1 MSNIEGGCLCGK
13 IRYKSNADP
22 LLTVLCNCTNCQKL
36 CGTFS
41 LNMAL
46 PRGSMDVQGDMSCYL
61 DTGDSG
67 KEIKRFFC
75 GTCGAAI
82 VNEPE
87 SLPDLSILKA
97 GTLDD
102 TSWLN
107 PTMQIYCDS
116 AQDWL
121 KLANELESKPKAM

>member
-1 MSNIEGGCLCGK
+1 MRQIEGGCLCGN
-13 IRYKSNADP
+13 IRYSCAADP
-22 LLTVLCNCTNCQKL
+22 ILTVLCNCTNCQKL
-36 CGTFS
+36 CGSFS

-46 PRGSMDVQGDMSCYL
+46 PRGSVDVQGEMACYI

-67 KEIKRFFC
+67 KPLKRFFC
-75 GTCGAAI
+75 GNCGAAI
-82 VNEPE
+82 YNEPDAI
-87 SLPDLSILKA
+87 PDFTVLKA

-116 AQDWL
+116 TQPWL
-121 KLANELESKPKAM
+121 KLANELESKPKGL